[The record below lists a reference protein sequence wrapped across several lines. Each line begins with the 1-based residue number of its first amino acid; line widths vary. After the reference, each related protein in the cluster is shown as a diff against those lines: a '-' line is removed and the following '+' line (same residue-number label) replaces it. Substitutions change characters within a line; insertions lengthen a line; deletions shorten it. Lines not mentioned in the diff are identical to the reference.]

1 MGDKIHIC
9 TNCNFP
15 ISVYGRLVRAC
26 YSRYSLVHTFNGR
39 YRYRSHPGSGF
50 GLGGPRWREGV

>member
-26 YSRYSLVHTFNGR
+26 NSHYSLPRTFDAR
-39 YRYRSHPGSGF
+39 YRTHAGSDF
-50 GLGGPRWREGV
+50 GLGGPSAH